1 MSEHSLVDPDVRVAA
16 SEHVRSRQ
24 FDDELVIV
32 DLEGGE
38 YFALDA
44 IGASMW
50 SALVAGKTPAQ
61 VAVEL
66 AAKYEAEEKQVLGD
80 CVRLVGDLVGRG
92 LLIRDPR

>member
-1 MSEHSLVDPDVRVAA
+1 MSEHSLVDPDVRWAP
-16 SEHVRSRQ
+16 SEHVRCRQ

-32 DLEGGE
+32 DLKGGE

-50 SALVAGKTPAQ
+50 SALVSGKTPAQ